1 MNWNVTP
8 EYVSL
13 VFVSILLVY
22 SRQYTNIPTLK
33 NKLFRLC
40 LGYVFFEIIISIIS
54 IIDIENYQMF
64 PRIANSTSTN

>member
-22 SRQYTNIPTLK
+22 SRRYANIPTLK

-40 LGYVFFEIIISIIS
+40 LGYVFFEIVISIIS

-64 PRIANSTSTN
+64 PKIANSTSTN

>member
-22 SRQYTNIPTLK
+22 SRRYANILTLK

-40 LGYVFFEIIISIIS
+40 LDFVFFEIIISIIS